1 MQNQSVIQDSLTSLI
16 DVLNTQVFAEDQIED
31 TREHAHTSNLGCLSC
46 TLFQRN
52 SNFPDCHPS
61 FPVDSFDHHTTS
73 TSAIV
78 FEAAIRVSEVSRLSS
93 TIFLCP
99 CAPML
104 AQLSASFVLFKC
116 ERRDL
121 RGMEASYRLPCCGV
135 SSSIDDSSC
144 HLSGIPA
151 PVSWWPVRHFA
162 LILNLKMSLMQPC
175 FQRPCVHLLS
185 TSPVMAM

>member
-1 MQNQSVIQDSLTSLI
+1 MST
-16 DVLNTQVFAEDQIED
+16 
-31 TREHAHTSNLGCLSC
+31 HTPAISGAMAAP
-46 TLFQRN
+46 TFRGTAI
-52 SNFPDCHPS
+52 FPDCHPS

-78 FEAAIRVSEVSRLSS
+78 FEAAIHVSTLSRLSS

-104 AQLSASFVLFKC
+104 AQLSASCVLFKC

-135 SSSIDDSSC
+135 ISSIDDSSC

-162 LILNLKMSLMQPC
+162 LILILKMSLMQPC
-175 FQRPCVHLLS
+175 FQRPGVHLLS
-185 TSPVMAM
+185 TSPVMPM